1 MDSSILEPSQPIAS
15 DEDAMAAVRDLT
27 DSIKALIKLIDQENE
42 RRDPSRVREQIRQS
56 DPILSAINEEIQ
68 KGRPK
73 HAPTSKPVHL
83 MSAEEIDAENEA
95 YMAEY
100 ADFWKEHKSTPAERQ
115 TMENA
120 YEAAF
125 DQFPTI
131 YRTLGWH
138 GNDDILF
145 DARVLS
151 RYRDTL
157 LEGLFAIE
165 PHRMNRIFGPLDTS
179 RAAFE
184 YSRLPRLLSIL
195 VRMEARRND
204 ALECRDGVC
213 VDCRYFDADQTL
225 RVLTEVGRTLR
236 LCRLGGPNEM
246 TLQELL
252 DRCYTRRILAQS
264 AVNEPAI
271 LWYQF
276 HLVYDCLTALEFKS
290 QFRAIRDPL
299 PLTFYLRHKDE
310 PIYKIFEMV
319 ESHRSVMKSIEPV
332 KELPLDEAS
341 SPTFAAE
348 TFTIHYLQDFGG
360 LNIEWTD
367 CLDDHLR
374 IFAGRNAIRVFAHPT
389 FFYNGR
395 DLQKKDYLDPIYN
408 ELSKTYALLFRPSSN
423 GGLRQLRKVNKSE
436 EVPWPGRR
444 IEVSERLGTKTKLP
458 GTFEIDVRR
467 PSVKRILEN
476 FHRCSLPPTIQA
488 AFDIAGSAASIKGI
502 GSFDQNKIT
511 ATSMREIH
519 SRAPYYPE
527 DIKFM
532 ITSIFQHDVRPNQ
545 AFLHYEYFGPR
556 LRKLKTYLDA
566 QQPKTLKQLWVDR
579 RDARAWWTLWGGA
592 FLLLMFLVLSAMSA
606 AFLAAIARRH
616 G

>member
-1 MDSSILEPSQPIAS
+1 MDSSILEPSQPVAS
-15 DEDAMAAVRDLT
+15 DEVAMAAVRDLT
-27 DSIKALIKLIDQENE
+27 DSIKALIKLIDQANE
-42 RRDPSRVREQIRQS
+42 RRDPSRVREQARQN
-56 DPILSAINEEIQ
+56 DPILSALNEEIQ
-68 KGRPK
+68 NGRPK
-73 HAPTSKPVHL
+73 HAPPSKPVQL
-83 MSAEEIDAENEA
+83 MSPEEIDAENEA
-95 YMAEY
+95 NMAEY
-100 ADFWKEHKSTPAERQ
+100 TDFWKEHKSTPAERQ
-115 TMENA
+115 TMESA

-145 DARVLS
+145 DAKVLS

-225 RVLTEVGRTLR
+225 RVLIEVGRTLR
-236 LCRLGGPNEM
+236 LSRLGGPNEM

-252 DRCYTRRILAQS
+252 DRCYARHILSQ
-264 AVNEPAI
+264 PAPDKPEI
-271 LWYQF
+271 LWYQH
-276 HLVYDCLTALEFKS
+276 HLVYDCLTALEFES
-290 QFRAIRDPL
+290 QFREIRDPL
-299 PLTFYLRHKDE
+299 SLTFYLRHKDE

-319 ESHRSVMKSIEPV
+319 KSHRSVMISIEPV

-341 SPTFAAE
+341 SPTFAAD
-348 TFTIHYLQDFGG
+348 TFTVQYLQDFGG

-367 CLDDHLR
+367 CLDDHLK

-408 ELSKTYALLFRPSSN
+408 ELSQTYALLFRPSSN
-423 GGLRQLRKVNKSE
+423 GGLGQLRKVNKSE
-436 EVPWPGRR
+436 EVPWPARR
-444 IEVSERLGTKTKLP
+444 IEVSERLGTKTTLP

-488 AFDIAGSAASIKGI
+488 AFDIAGSAARIKGV

-511 ATSMREIH
+511 PKSMQEIH

-556 LRKLKTYLDA
+556 LRRLKTYLDT

-579 RDARAWWTLWGGA
+579 RDARAWWTFWGGA
-592 FLLLMFLVLSAMSA
+592 FLLLFLVLSAMSA
-606 AFLAAIARRH
+606 AFLAAVARRH